1 MLSLL
6 LFLVAVRLIAF
17 CTAHPAGHDE
27 ISRFQASGVKEITK
41 NTHHK
46 LSRCSSHLKKRGIQA
61 RTELRRAA
69 LLKAYRQGHLGA
81 STAISAVGHSDA
93 NPFFLSST
101 LEDRS
106 CVLTPETTI
115 GPFRVRGESIRSN
128 ITDGEAG
135 VPLILDGLFIDV
147 NTCEPIEDLYWEMWS
162 CNSVGQYS
170 GVLEHH
176 GSPLSNLNTTFLRG
190 LQKTDKDESAQFET
204 IFPGHYEGRATHI
217 HVLAHV
223 GATVLPNNT
232 LTGGHVPHISQL
244 FFEQELITAVEAS
257 EPYRTNKA
265 HITLNSDDG
274 IFSSATADGKYDP
287 VLSYTMLG
295 DKLSDEI
302 LASVTMGI
310 DVSASYRTPYAAE
323 LTDHG
328 GVSHR
333 NSWHHSPQK
342 ALRMR
347 CLQLQKS
354 QYASEVRQV
363 S

>member
-6 LFLVAVRLIAF
+6 LFLVAFWLIVF
-17 CTAHPAGHDE
+17 CAAHPAAHEE
-27 ISRFQASGVKEITK
+27 IGRFQAPSVKKITK
-41 NTHHK
+41 NTYHK
-46 LSRCSSHLKKRGIQA
+46 LSRCSNHLKKRGIQA
-61 RTELRRAA
+61 RAELRRAA
-69 LLKAYRQGHLGA
+69 LLKAYQQEHLGA
-81 STAISAVGHSDA
+81 STTTSAADHSDA
-93 NPFFLSST
+93 DHFFFSPT
-101 LEDRS
+101 LEERN

-115 GPFRVRGESIRSN
+115 GPFWVRGESIRSN

-135 VPLILDGLFIDV
+135 IPLILDGLFIDV
-147 NTCEPIEDLYWEMWS
+147 NTCEPIEDLYWEVWG

-190 LQKTDKDESAQFET
+190 LQKTDKDGYAQFET

-265 HITLNSDDG
+265 RITLNSDDG
-274 IFSSATADGKYDP
+274 IFNSATGEGGYDP
-287 VLSYTMLG
+287 ILSYTMLG
-295 DKLSDEI
+295 DKLSDGI
-302 LASVTMGI
+302 LGSVTMGI

-333 NSWHHSPQK
+333 NSWHDLLS
-342 ALRMR
+342 RTS
-347 CLQLQKS
+347 LQ
-354 QYASEVRQV
+354 
-363 S
+363 